1 MIQIKKFTFNPL
13 QENTYVLYDETG
25 DCIIID
31 AGCYFD
37 YEREELTEFIEKE
50 KLNPVFLANTHCHF
64 DHILGITFCR
74 SHYNIPFFIHE
85 EDVFLVKQAVVQ
97 GDFFGV
103 PVEPVDPPD
112 RFLKEGENLDFG
124 NSSLNILHVPGH
136 APGSLVFYH
145 PGQKFLLAGD
155 ALFYGS
161 IGRTDLPK
169 GNYEQLVDNIKR
181 KLMVLPWDTVVYSGH
196 GPETSIGFEKEFN
209 PYLKEK

>member
-13 QENTYVLYDETG
+13 QENTYVLSDETG

-37 YEREELTEFIEKE
+37 YEREELTGFIEKE

-64 DHILGITFCR
+64 DHILGISYCR
-74 SHYNIPFFIHE
+74 SHYHIPFFVHE
-85 EDVFLVKQAVVQ
+85 EDAFLVKQAVAQ
-97 GDFFGV
+97 GDLFGV
-103 PVEPVDPPD
+103 PLDPVDPPD
-112 RFLKEGENLDFG
+112 RFLKEGESLDFG
-124 NSSLNILHVPGH
+124 NSSLAILHVPGH

-145 PGQKFLLAGD
+145 SEQKFLLAGD

-169 GNYEQLVDNIKR
+169 GNYAQLVDNIKR
-181 KLMVLPWDTVVYSGH
+181 KLLVLPGDTIVYSGH
-196 GPETSIGFEKEFN
+196 GPETSIGFEKESN
-209 PYLKEK
+209 PYL